1 MLGGGKVYWLGVEAS
16 PSGETVVNNP
26 IIFMIN
32 DYENYVG
39 YPHKF
44 EVMIMKFKLK
54 ITRGTQTL

>member
-1 MLGGGKVYWLGVEAS
+1 MVI
-16 PSGETVVNNP
+16 NP

-32 DYENYVG
+32 DDENYVG